1 MAVEAEKSSEV
12 ENHLMGADEVVVP
25 EVMDSIKFVTRY
37 LNSTKAPIYTN
48 KKEREDMI
56 QWWLEQ
62 YKDESLDIEERLKYR
77 DYAIYN
83 VFYLFPYIL
92 SKKRLR
98 FSMFDEIIQQLIV
111 SMIQAIDKF
120 DVTRGSKFTAYI
132 PGYIKEAIDICLQQ
146 DTVVY
151 LTSSAR
157 KKITEKFKEQEE
169 LGETVVVSRTN
180 VPASSTAHVPNA
192 IGCFYQGET
201 YLEEIHQSRNPY
213 DDSESTG
220 DAHDMMERSEYMKI
234 LEFALSEDGG
244 ILSEKERVVV
254 TYRFGIFGAPKL
266 TLKQVAELFHTQG
279 WRATVEW
286 IFQLE
291 KRSTV
296 KLNKFMGQC
305 GLTEGITT

>member
-1 MAVEAEKSSEV
+1 MFESGLAESNEVGEVGEDIPEA
-12 ENHLMGADEVVVP
+12 
-25 EVMDSIKFVTRY
+25 MDSIKFVTRY
-37 LNSTKAPIYTN
+37 LNRTNAPIYTN
-48 KKEREDMI
+48 KKEREEKI
-56 QWWLEQ
+56 QEWLVL
-62 YKDESLDIEERLKYR
+62 YKDETLDIEERLMYR
-77 DYAIYN
+77 DYVIFN

-146 DTVVY
+146 DTIVY

-157 KKITEKFKEQEE
+157 KKITDRLREQEE
-169 LGETVVVSRTN
+169 LGETVAVS
-180 VPASSTAHVPNA
+180 SSYNATATSHVPNA

-201 YLEEIHQSRNPY
+201 YLEEIHQSKSPY
-213 DDSESTG
+213 NDSEGTG
-220 DAHDMMERSEYMKI
+220 DAHEMMERSEYMKI
-234 LEFALSEDGG
+234 LEFALSEEGG

-291 KRSTV
+291 KRSTS

-305 GLTEGITT
+305 GLTEGLTT